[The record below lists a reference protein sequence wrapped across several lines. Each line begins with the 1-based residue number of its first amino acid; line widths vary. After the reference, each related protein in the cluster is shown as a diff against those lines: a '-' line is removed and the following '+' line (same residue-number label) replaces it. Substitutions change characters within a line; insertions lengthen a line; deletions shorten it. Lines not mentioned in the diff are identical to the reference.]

1 VRLWLIGF
9 VSVMCLLGF
18 SPGFATAVSAPVA
31 QGLNLISVNDEIE
44 LGRQTQAQVRSETPS
59 VNDSAV
65 SGYLS
70 GVFGQLAR
78 RATGPRYPYSVSI
91 ANYAEVNAFS
101 LPGGPVWIHRG
112 SIEAAQNE
120 SQLAGVLAHE
130 IGHIERR
137 HVAQQISK
145 QMVTGG
151 LLALLGRVLPN
162 DRAGKIGE
170 IAAGLTAQ
178 TVMLKFSR
186 SDESEADREGTRML
200 QAAGWDARG
209 LADFLQV
216 LRSKEGGDPSSVGV
230 FLSNHP
236 APGERAAALR
246 AAGLRAGGKRDS
258 AEFQRVRSRLNQ
270 MPPAPRMKR

>member
-1 VRLWLIGF
+1 VRIRLIGF
-9 VSVMCLLGF
+9 VAVIGLLAW
-18 SPGFATAVSAPVA
+18 SPGSATAVSAP

-44 LGRQTQAQVRSETPS
+44 LGRQTQAQVRAETPS

-70 GVFGQLAR
+70 GVFSQLAR

-112 SIEAAQNE
+112 AIEAAQNE

-145 QMVTGG
+145 QMVAGG

-170 IAAGLTAQ
+170 VAANITAQ

-209 LADFLQV
+209 LADFLDV
-216 LRSKEGGDPSSVGV
+216 LRAKSGGDPSSVGV

-258 AEFQRVRSRLNQ
+258 TEFQQVRSRLRQ
-270 MPPAPRMKR
+270 MPPAPHMKR